1 MNIEYK
7 RSWKATSNGMEAIA
21 TLFNDSFL
29 ALDEISEAKSTEI
42 GGIIYSLANGV
53 GKQRAK
59 KMEVLKQ
66 QITGA

>member
-1 MNIEYK
+1 
-7 RSWKATSNGMEAIA
+7 MEAIA